1 MKANYKTAV
10 KTIMMTVL
18 MVVASGLVMGQEAV
32 LNVSKMDAIKNATS
46 KVAPAYPPMARQ
58 LGMQG
63 DVEVEARINEAG
75 TVESVKPLTGNPVL
89 LNAAVAAAKQW
100 KFTPFTNDGK
110 AVKAVAPITF
120 TFKL

>member
-1 MKANYKTAV
+1 MKVNYKAAV
-10 KTIMMTVL
+10 KTMMMTAL

-32 LNVSKMDAIKNATS
+32 LNVSKTDALKNATS
-46 KVAPAYPPMARQ
+46 KVSPTYPPMARQ

-63 DVEVEARINEAG
+63 DVEVEARITEEG

-89 LNAAVAAAKQW
+89 LNAAVAAMKQW
-100 KFTPFTNDGK
+100 KFTPFTNEGK
-110 AVKAVAPITF
+110 AVKAVAPVTF

>member
-10 KTIMMTVL
+10 KTMMMTVL

-32 LNVSKMDAIKNATS
+32 LNVSKTDAMKNATS

-63 DVEVEARINEAG
+63 DVEVEARINEEGA
-75 TVESVKPLTGNPVL
+75 VDSVKPLTGNPVL

-100 KFTPFTNDGK
+100 KFTPFTNEGK
-110 AVKAVAPITF
+110 AVKAVAPISF

>member
-10 KTIMMTVL
+10 KTMMMTVL

-32 LNVSKMDAIKNATS
+32 LNVSKTDAMKNATA

-63 DVEVEARINEAG
+63 DVEVEARISEEG

-100 KFTPFTNDGK
+100 KFTPFTNEGK
-110 AVKAVAPITF
+110 AVKAVAPISF